1 MSGERKQRGSVVSDK
16 EFLATRERIRRA
28 GGSVEDVAK
37 EVGMATSSVRQRV
50 SRINRVLREAGQPE
64 LTRFPSGGGSR
75 TSSDGDELAALLSQ
89 VTQELNATVVTDVD
103 AEANV
108 DDETVDETVD
118 AEAKTD
124 EMVDDQE
131 DEDSE

>member
-1 MSGERKQRGSVVSDK
+1 MERKQRGSVVSDK
-16 EFLATRERIRRA
+16 EFLATRERIRRE

-37 EVGMATSSVRQRV
+37 AVGMATSSVRQRV

-103 AEANV
+103 AEANA

-118 AEAKTD
+118 AEANADD
-124 EMVDDQE
+124 ETVDDQE